1 MSGYYFEDFNEGQV
15 FVSGG
20 RTITETDLT
29 MFSMISG
36 DWNPIHADM
45 EFAKLTRFGQRVV
58 HGVFGMAV
66 STGMMH
72 EMGIFHDSVI
82 AMLGYRNWNFLAP
95 LLVNDTIHLKLTIL
109 SVELGK
115 SGNNGKVGRRFQLIN
130 QRDEIVQDGQSD
142 VLVLTRK
149 GGENMK
155 KDVRRQG

>member
-1 MSGYYFEDFNEGQV
+1 MSGYYFEDFNEGQT

-45 EFAKLTRFGQRVV
+45 EFAKSTRFGQRVV
-58 HGVFGMAV
+58 HGVLGMAV

-82 AMLGYRNWNFLAP
+82 AMLGYRNWNFLGP

-109 SVELGK
+109 SAELGK
-115 SGNNGKVGRRFQLIN
+115 SGNSGKIGRRFQLIN
-130 QRDEIVQDGQSD
+130 QRDEVVQDGQSD
-142 VLVLTRK
+142 VLVLTRQ
-149 GGENMK
+149 GGHSAQK
-155 KDVRRQG
+155 KT